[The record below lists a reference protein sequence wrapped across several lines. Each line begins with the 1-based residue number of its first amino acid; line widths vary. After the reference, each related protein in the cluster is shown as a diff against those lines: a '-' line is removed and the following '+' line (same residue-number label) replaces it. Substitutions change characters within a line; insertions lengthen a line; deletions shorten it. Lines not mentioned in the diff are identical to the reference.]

1 MPHLSEI
8 ELMPRAQREEIERLW
23 LDGGYNRVQ
32 LNAHLKSLGFKTTY
46 GGLCRHVKKLDRRM
60 ERYREA
66 QAVSDSWIKRLSGQ
80 PDAKIAR
87 LLLEMLRMVAFRHL
101 AELGDDQAEQ
111 ASRPGE
117 IAALAKALKE
127 MEATSSTIADR
138 EIKLR
143 EELKTDLDRKAEAM
157 KRKGA
162 GDEVAT
168 LEKAKQLVRGL
179 L

>member
-1 MPHLSEI
+1 MPGLSDI
-8 ELMPRAQREEIERLW
+8 ELMPRTQREEIERLW
-23 LDGGYNRVQ
+23 LDGGYKRVQ
-32 LNAHLKSLGFKTTY
+32 LHAHLKSLGFNVTY

-66 QAVSDSWIKRLSGQ
+66 QAVSDGWIKRLSGQ

-87 LLLEMLRMVAFRHL
+87 LLLEMLQMVSFRHL
-101 AELGDDQAEQ
+101 ADLGDDQAEQ
-111 ASRPGE
+111 TPKPAE
-117 IAALAKALKE
+117 IAVLAKALKQ
-127 MEATSSTIADR
+127 MEATASAIADR

-143 EELKTDLDRKAEAM
+143 EELKSELDRKAEAM
-157 KRKGA
+157 KRKSA

-168 LEKAKQLVRGL
+168 LERAKQLVRGL